1 LVSHNMPQV
10 IETTDRI
17 VIMRLGR
24 TVGNVSAAA
33 TTVDELVRAMTT
45 GALRNAAA

>member
-10 IETTDRI
+10 IETADRI

-24 TVGNVSAAA
+24 TVGHVSAAA

-45 GALRNAAA
+45 GILQSRAA